1 MILTGLIA
9 WLAYRTEMDV
19 TVEASGKMEPRHR
32 HFVKAKAS
40 GRIVNILV
48 SRWDRVEPGQ
58 VIAQLDVTEI
68 ASEMRKLDRDI
79 SSNAARQAR
88 VREEIDEARISL
100 ESERRRAMA
109 SKTTAQLRLDQVE
122 REYRLH
128 YGFTLLKHRKVPIE
142 ALLPPVR
149 IRLAAFEEARASVAG
164 VESRLETAALRLGE
178 IERLKVKARRLEQDR
193 FLLLHRLNMASIRS
207 AECGTVITRRPE
219 ELIGKTVESGH
230 TVVEVAAV
238 NKWQARVDVKG
249 LDIGRVKRGQK
260 ARVCVE
266 AFPHPKVRTLAG
278 KVLERPVR
286 TDDGHKTY
294 PVTIAVERKRLSYGV
309 INDRLA
315 YGMGVS
321 AKIVVER
328 SSVIDLFWRKLC
340 GKMRDGIRNRAERT
354 NYVSRNGR
362 TSG

>member
-9 WLAYRTEMDV
+9 WLAHRTEMDV
-19 TVEASGKMEPRHR
+19 TVEAAGKMEPGHR

-79 SSNAARQAR
+79 ASNAARQAR

-100 ESERRRAMA
+100 
-109 SKTTAQLRLDQVE
+109 
-122 REYRLH
+122 RLH

-142 ALLPPVR
+142 ALLPVR
-149 IRLAAFEEARASVAG
+149 IRRAAFEEARASVAG
-164 VESRLETAALRLGE
+164 VESRLETAALRFGE
-178 IERLKVKARRLEQDR
+178 IERLKVKAKRLEQDR

-207 AECGTVITRRPE
+207 ARCGTVITRRPE
-219 ELIGKTVESGH
+219 GMIGKTVESGQ

-238 NKWQARVDVKG
+238 NKWQARVDVKD

-260 ARVCVE
+260 VRVFVE
-266 AFPHPKVRTLAG
+266 AFPHLKGRRLAG
-278 KVLERPVR
+278 KVIERPVR
-286 TDDGHKTY
+286 TDEGHKTY
-294 PVTIAVERKRLSYGV
+294 PVTIAVDTRISYGV
-309 INDRLA
+309 LGGRLA
-315 YGMGVS
+315 YGMAVT

-328 SSVIDLFWRKLC
+328 SRVIDLFWQRLC
-340 GKMRDGIRNRAERT
+340 GRKREIRVKIQNRAERAS
-354 NYVSRNGR
+354 YVSRNGR
-362 TSG
+362 TNG